1 MIVSGE
7 PISAAEALKS
17 GLVDEIIDG
26 SSTTAG
32 ETFARTIL
40 AGKIPMRRLRD
51 DDTKLLAAGNDRMIF
66 TNAVAAVTK
75 RNRGL
80 QPRFRL
86 PKRSVEPPRSVR
98 RGADARTQCVPQIVS
113 VSIRSNNVGLSC
125 TNTSHNRD
133 YKTFR
138 QLKRAIL
145 KFLKHTI
152 PGNWNR
158 LCVESP
164 TTFRVIH
171 RDKFRVVA

>member
-17 GLVDEIIDG
+17 GLIDEIIDG

-51 DDTKLLAAGNDRMIF
+51 DDTKLLAASNDRTIF

-80 QPRFRL
+80 QPCDASPPEHFRH
-86 PKRSVEPPRSVR
+86 PRTTR
-98 RGADARTQCVPQIVS
+98 R
-113 VSIRSNNVGLSC
+113 
-125 TNTSHNRD
+125 
-133 YKTFR
+133 
-138 QLKRAIL
+138 
-145 KFLKHTI
+145 
-152 PGNWNR
+152 
-158 LCVESP
+158 
-164 TTFRVIH
+164 
-171 RDKFRVVA
+171 